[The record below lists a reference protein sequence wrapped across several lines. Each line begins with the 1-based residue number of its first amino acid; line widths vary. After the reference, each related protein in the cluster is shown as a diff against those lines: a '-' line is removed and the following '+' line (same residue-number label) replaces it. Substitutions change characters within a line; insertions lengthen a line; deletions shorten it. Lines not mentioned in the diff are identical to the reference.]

1 MDPERLRP
9 YLRSYFEAR
18 ANLKKMAQRA
28 SGQELEGL
36 EQAIPLGVGS
46 RAGRSNINEWI
57 LSTVQ
62 FTKNQRESS
71 KKSFNNSLL
80 FVFRLLTIEYR
91 VKYPMQGKSYHLDA
105 DVSNELLH
113 SIVKGID
120 LVLQL
125 Q

>member
-18 ANLKKMAQRA
+18 ANLKKMAQKA
-28 SGQELEGL
+28 SEQELEGL

-46 RAGRSNINEWI
+46 RPGRSNINEWI

-71 KKSFNNSLL
+71 RKSFNNSLL

-105 DVSNELLH
+105 DVKNELLH